1 MESIYED
8 AFTVVCVSLFDDSL
22 FVNYCSSGLHFF
34 TSRYLMIDYDGDID
48 G

>member
-22 FVNYCSSGLHFF
+22 FVNCSSGLHFF